1 MIFNKFY
8 ELLCEGTA
16 PRSFSC
22 LMLDCSNLY
31 QHVNDLH
38 AEIDPDDIYDDEPGH
53 GLEKETH
60 VTVLYG
66 LHTDSVSEVF
76 GAIDLKPIKYKFKSL
91 SLFENEKFD
100 VLKFDVD
107 SKDLHALN
115 KQVCDEL
122 EYTNKFPVY
131 HPHCT
136 VAYLKPGTGKKYT
149 KNPCPIIG
157 QGFSSNRFIF
167 SDKNSNKVWKDV

>member
-1 MIFNKFY
+1 MNFNKFY

-31 QHVNDLH
+31 QYVNDLH

-60 VTVLYG
+60 ITTLYG
-66 LHTDSVSEVF
+66 IHTSKFSEVLD
-76 GAIDLKPIKYKFKSL
+76 AVDLKPVKYKLTKL

-100 VLKFDVD
+100 VLKFEVE

-115 KQVCDEL
+115 KQCTENL
-122 EYTNKFPVY
+122 EYTNKFSDY
-131 HPHCT
+131 KPHLT
-136 VAYLKPGTGKKYT
+136 VAYLLPGTGKKYT

>member
-1 MIFNKFY
+1 MTFDKFY

-31 QHVNDLH
+31 QYVNDLH

-53 GLEKETH
+53 GLTH
-60 VTVLYG
+60 DPHITTLYG
-66 LHTDSVSEVF
+66 IHTSKFSEVLDV
-76 GAIDLKPIKYKFKSL
+76 INLKPIKYKLTKL

-100 VLKFDVD
+100 VLKFEVE

-115 KQVCDEL
+115 KQCTENL
-122 EYTNKFPVY
+122 EYTNKFSEY
-131 HPHCT
+131 KPHLT
-136 VAYLKPGTGKKYT
+136 VAYLKPGTGLKYIKKD
-149 KNPCPIIG
+149 CPIIG
-157 QGFSSNRFIF
+157 QSFTSNRFIF

>member
-31 QHVNDLH
+31 QYVNDLH

-60 VTVLYG
+60 IT
-66 LHTDSVSEVF
+66 
-76 GAIDLKPIKYKFKSL
+76 
-91 SLFENEKFD
+91 
-100 VLKFDVD
+100 
-107 SKDLHALN
+107 
-115 KQVCDEL
+115 
-122 EYTNKFPVY
+122 
-131 HPHCT
+131 
-136 VAYLKPGTGKKYT
+136 
-149 KNPCPIIG
+149 
-157 QGFSSNRFIF
+157 
-167 SDKNSNKVWKDV
+167 